1 MPRSVHTCSPV
12 AGGLGPV
19 LAQTSTNPS
28 GPDSKLDVQLFQL
41 KYAKAAE
48 VTRLVSELFGKGRE
62 STVVAVAD

>member
-1 MPRSVHTCSPV
+1 M
-12 AGGLGPV
+12 